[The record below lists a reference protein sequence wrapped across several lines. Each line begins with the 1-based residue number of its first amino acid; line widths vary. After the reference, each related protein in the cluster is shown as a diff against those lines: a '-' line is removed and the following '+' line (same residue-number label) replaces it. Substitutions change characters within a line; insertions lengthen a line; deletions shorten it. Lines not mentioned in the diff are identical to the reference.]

1 MNQSNLF
8 QKVRQFTREHNLL
21 QNGEKVIVAV
31 SGGIDSVTMLDLLQ
45 RLGESLSLTVAV
57 AHFNHG
63 LRGGESEEDEG
74 FVRKVAANRGLA
86 CYVERTDTAAIADS
100 RKLSIQEAARDVR
113 YEFFS
118 KLRASLAFD
127 NVVTAHNAD
136 DNAETILLNVLRGTG
151 VQGLSGIP
159 VRREDISVVR
169 PLLSSTR
176 DEIEQYALER
186 GLQYRVDSSNLRD
199 DYTRNFLR
207 NSIIP
212 KLKEHVNPNII
223 GTLGHEGEIF
233 TALGRFLADEARRFL
248 GDVIVKKNPDETI
261 LDVGKLNAQ
270 QLFMQ
275 EYLLVLVA
283 RDFVS
288 GDVHFTTMKELLKL
302 CHAETGS
309 SVTLGKDCTVFR
321 NRSGL
326 VFRRVGETRTFRHA
340 VEPNKKYEFDGFQFS
355 SSLVANGEYSP
366 DDRKRRAN
374 GSSTGRPRPAG
385 SVDPSGVVDRF
396 VEYIDADRLGTHLVL
411 RSWSDGD
418 WFYPLGMTGKKKLSD
433 FFIDEKIPVYDKK
446 SFPVLES
453 GGNIV
458 WVCGNRLDHR
468 FRITEKTRRILKLEF
483 FRNPAA

>member
-8 QKVRQFTREHNLL
+8 QKVRQFTHEHNLL
-21 QNGEKVIVAV
+21 QEGGKVVAAV

-45 RLGESLSLTVAV
+45 RLSESLNLTVVV
-57 AHFNHG
+57 AHFNHR

-86 CYVERTDTAAIADS
+86 CYIEQADTAAISDA

-118 KLRASLAFD
+118 KLRVSLAFD
-127 NVVTAHNAD
+127 GIVTAHTAD
-136 DNAETILLNVLRGTG
+136 DNAETILLNLLRGTG

-159 VRREDISVVR
+159 VRREDISVIR

-186 GLQYRVDSSNLRD
+186 GLQYRIDSSNLHD

-233 TALGRFLADEARRFL
+233 TALGRFLSGEARRVL

-270 QLFMQ
+270 QTFMQ
-275 EYLLVLVA
+275 EYLLLLAA
-283 RDFVS
+283 RDFVP
-288 GDVHFTTMKELLKL
+288 GEVHFTTMKELLKL

-309 SVTLGKDCTVFR
+309 SVIPGKDCIVFR
-321 NRSGL
+321 DRNGL
-326 VFRRVGETRTFRHA
+326 VFRRVGETRPFRHE
-340 VEPNKKYEFDGFQFS
+340 VEPNRKYEFDGFQFS
-355 SSLVANGEYSP
+355 SSLVTNGEYSP
-366 DDRKRRAN
+366 DDRKQRGKSNPA
-374 GSSTGRPRPAG
+374 GRPRQAGPA
-385 SVDPSGVVDRF
+385 VADRF
-396 VEYIDADRLGTHLVL
+396 VEYVDADRLGTRLVL

-453 GGNIV
+453 NGDIV
-458 WVCGNRLDHR
+458 WVCNRIDHR
-468 FRITEKTRRILKLEF
+468 FRITEKTRHVLKLEF
-483 FRNPAA
+483 FRNPSA